1 MHYQTQILRFQ
12 EGQRSQH
19 SAPEGTVESPPPR
32 TVNAG
37 ELLAILVDL
46 NPPLSRRSRE
56 LRTLAAEAYW
66 TSSGSVVARLRRAL
80 AEANRFLVR
89 ANAETPLALPTS
101 GSLTCA
107 VFTEE
112 EIFCGQVGPGNALL
126 CHPDGT
132 VELFPRES
140 RSLIPLGAAIPPVIH
155 IGYAPVEEGCTL
167 FLATT
172 AVAETQARDRW
183 VETFQPAEPEALA
196 ARLVTL
202 VQEGHATGSAVLV
215 HCLPEPESQP
225 ASAPRREG
233 FWPFRKQETT
243 TTATPATVEPAAP
256 EKAAEEPPA
265 TPSAVAATATAPAA
279 PQPPPPPEPV
289 LAVTSKPAASSL
301 PEFLAERPTGE
312 EPPEEEASEAE
323 VSLPAPATSRFRLH
337 IPYPKLPTLRF
348 PSLRLRRPT
357 AGVWTGAARRAR
369 LRQALRTL
377 APGRVERG
385 RLGKARPTPSER
397 TPVMAGLALGLALLV
412 FFIAVT
418 TYLQFG
424 GASRAAT
431 LLDEAA
437 TLKATA
443 YASQSP
449 QDWQRLLAL
458 TEQILTLDPQNSQAQ
473 ALRDEAQTA
482 IDALK
487 SAALLAPR
495 LLLEL
500 GPTPAPRRL
509 VVAADWIFVLNPT
522 VDEVLE
528 LPLGSDGQS
537 VGAPVSVLKR
547 GQSLLGETVAHLV
560 DLAWMEPGPGYPD
573 GAVMIYSEGGAVYVY
588 EPSLGPGS
596 LTRQRLQGDL
606 GSGTVTLLDTF
617 SDQLYL
623 VERQTNQLWY
633 YVPLNGLYDSPGRPY
648 FADGMAPPLQNAL
661 DFALDGR
668 AYLLSG
674 DGTVHVYFEGTED
687 RSFQVQGLPEAG
699 FRPTIMAVDL
709 DPSAGHLYLGDVRLG
724 RIVVLDKRGHFLHQF
739 RLPGEALNSLEALA
753 VNETG
758 TILYIVAENR
768 LYAAPLPDFS
778 TQ

>member
-19 SAPEGTVESPPPR
+19 SAPEGTVELPPPR

-107 VFTEE
+107 VFTQEE
-112 EIFCGQVGPGNALL
+112 VFCGQVGPGNALL
-126 CHPDGT
+126 GHPDGT

-140 RSLIPLGAAIPPVIH
+140 RSLIPLGATIPPVIH

-183 VETFQPAEPEALA
+183 VETLQPAEPEALM
-196 ARLVTL
+196 ARLIAL

-215 HCLPEPESQP
+215 HCLPEPETQP
-225 ASAPRREG
+225 APVPRREG

-243 TTATPATVEPAAP
+243 TATTTRIEPVAPAKTAEEPAA
-256 EKAAEEPPA
+256 APA
-265 TPSAVAATATAPAA
+265 LVAAAV
-279 PQPPPPPEPV
+279 PPPPLLAEP
-289 LAVTSKPAASSL
+289 APAMTPTPAASPL
-301 PEFLAERPTGE
+301 PEFLAERPTEE
-312 EPPEEEASEAE
+312 EPPEAGTAEAK
-323 VSLPAPATSRFRLH
+323 VLLPAPATSRFRLH
-337 IPYPKLPTLRF
+337 IPYPQLPTLRF

-385 RLGKARPTPSER
+385 RAGKIRPVPLER
-397 TPVMAGLALGLALLV
+397 PPVMAGLALGLALLV

-424 GASRAAT
+424 GTSRAAT
-431 LLDEAA
+431 LLDEAT

-443 YASQSP
+443 YASQAP
-449 QDWQRLLAL
+449 QDWQRLLDL
-458 TEQILTLDPQNSQAQ
+458 TEQILTLDPQNTQAQ

-487 SAALLAPR
+487 NAALLAPR
-495 LLLEL
+495 SLLEL

-509 VVAADWIFVLNPT
+509 VVTKDWIFVLNPT

-537 VGAPVSVLKR
+537 IGAPVSVLKR

-573 GAVMIYSEGGAVYVY
+573 GAVMIYSEGGAVYIY

-606 GSGTVTLLDTF
+606 GSGTVTLMDTF
-617 SDQLYL
+617 SNQLYL

-699 FRPTIMAVDL
+699 FRPTVMAVDL
-709 DPSAGHLYLGDVRLG
+709 DPSAGHLYLGDIRLG

-758 TILYIVAENR
+758 TILYMVAENR
-768 LYAAPLPDFS
+768 LYAAPLPNFS

>member
-12 EGQRSQH
+12 AGQRSQH
-19 SAPEGTVESPPPR
+19 SAPEGAVESPPSR

-126 CHPDGT
+126 SHPDGT

-140 RSLIPLGAAIPPVIH
+140 RSLIPLGATIPPVIH

-183 VETFQPAEPEALA
+183 VETLQPAAPEALA
-196 ARLVTL
+196 ARLVAL
-202 VQEGHATGSAVLV
+202 VQEGHATGSAILV
-215 HCLPEPESQP
+215 HCLPEPEAQP
-225 ASAPRREG
+225 APAPRRES

-243 TTATPATVEPAAP
+243 TTAAATVPPVAPTKEAEEPAA
-256 EKAAEEPPA
+256 A
-265 TPSAVAATATAPAA
+265 SSVVAAPVPAPAPPQLPPLPEPAPVVA
-279 PQPPPPPEPV
+279 PQ
-289 LAVTSKPAASSL
+289 LAAAPL

-312 EPPEEEASEAE
+312 EPEGPTVEATASQP
-323 VSLPAPATSRFRLH
+323 VPATSKFRLH
-337 IPYPKLPTLRF
+337 IPYPQLPTLRF

-385 RLGKARPTPSER
+385 RPGKVRPAPSER

-424 GASRAAT
+424 GTSRAAT

-443 YASQSP
+443 YASQAP
-449 QDWQRLLAL
+449 QDWQRLLDL
-458 TEQILTLDPQNSQAQ
+458 TEQILTLDPQNAQ
-473 ALRDEAQTA
+473 ARAFHDEAQTA
-482 IDALK
+482 IDALEN
-487 SAALLAPR
+487 AALLAPR
-495 LLLEL
+495 SLLEL

-509 VVAADWIFVLNPT
+509 VVAKDWIFVLNPT
-522 VDEVLE
+522 VDELLE

-573 GAVMIYSEGGAVYVY
+573 GAVMVYSEGGAVYVY

-596 LTRQRLQGDL
+596 LTRQRLPGDL
-606 GSGTVTLLDTF
+606 DSGTVTLMDTF
-617 SDQLYL
+617 SNQLYL

-648 FADGMAPPLQNAL
+648 FADGMAPPLQNVL

-668 AYLLSG
+668 TYLLSG

-699 FRPTIMAVDL
+699 FRPTVMAVDL
-709 DPSAGHLYLGDVRLG
+709 DPAAGHLYLGDVRLG

-758 TILYIVAENR
+758 TILYLVAENR